1 MKLRVLAVILLIV
14 SVVLSIVCYLALP
27 DVVTTQIDLNGNPT
41 TMPKLLAILIPAVIG
56 IGGSAVSIIE
66 KGESRKS
73 LVISLVGVALFC
85 MMLVVN
91 LI

>member
-1 MKLRVLAVILLIV
+1 MDNEAHLVL
-14 SVVLSIVCYLALP
+14 P
-27 DVVTTQIDLNGNPT
+27 F
-41 TMPKLLAILIPAVIG
+41 LIPAVIG

-66 KGESRKS
+66 KGESSKS

-85 MMLVVN
+85 IMLVVN